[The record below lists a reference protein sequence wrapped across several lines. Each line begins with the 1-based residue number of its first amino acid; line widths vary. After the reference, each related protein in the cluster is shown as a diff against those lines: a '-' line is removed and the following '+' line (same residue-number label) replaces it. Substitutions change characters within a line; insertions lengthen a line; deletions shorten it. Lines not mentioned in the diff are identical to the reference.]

1 MQGPYR
7 FFGDVHGVTQ
17 IQMQDGQYLKKF
29 DVKNPNNIILA
40 EAQDQN
46 RFRYNIESSPLT
58 SFSIEGQ
65 RQYPDLNQHACP
77 QNLRASAGLGLRLN
91 EYCEVL

>member
-17 IQMQDGQYLKKF
+17 IQMQDGQYFKKI
-29 DVKNPNNIILA
+29 DVKNPITILA

-65 RQYPDLNQHACP
+65 RQYPDLNACP
-77 QNLRASAGLGLRLN
+77 QNLCASAGLGLRLN
-91 EYCEVL
+91 DYCEVL

>member
-17 IQMQDGQYLKKF
+17 IQMQDGQYLKKI
-29 DVKNPNNIILA
+29 DVNNPITILA

-65 RQYPDLNQHACP
+65 RQYPDLNACP

-91 EYCEVL
+91 DYCEVL